1 MAASIDQIAAR
12 AGVSTSTVA
21 RVLRG
26 EVKGA
31 QKRSAK
37 KSAEI
42 LRISEELGYQPN
54 WRARA
59 LSRGKTHTIG
69 LLYSD
74 PHWIFDD
81 PMNEIAVSFTEALQ
95 QQNYDLRLIPINE
108 NSSEWKELILGS
120 AVDGLALQFHTPE
133 LAEDVIRKSGLPLI
147 TLGKRFDDA
156 PCIMPG
162 DVHGAY
168 LATRHLLGLGHKRI
182 VYYVADTIR
191 PHISVEERR
200 EGYEKAMV
208 EAGLE
213 ANIAAWHF
221 DVGKAMD
228 HLLGEDR
235 PTAMIGYCQVE
246 AMRITHA
253 AWANGLAIPTD
264 LSLITFNDMAMTQYM
279 TPPLSVVRFDTAE
292 IGRLGA
298 EMLIQQIEA
307 SGTSCESVIIPER
320 LVIRG
325 TTARP
330 SGR

>member
-31 QKRSAK
+31 QKRSAR

-42 LRISEELGYQPN
+42 LKISEELGYQPN

-81 PMNEIAVSFTEALQ
+81 PMNEIAVSFTESLQ
-95 QQNYDLRLIPINE
+95 KRNYDLRLIPVSQ
-108 NSSEWKELILGS
+108 SSSDWKELVLGS

-133 LAEDVIRKSGLPLI
+133 LAEEVIRKSGLPLVS
-147 TLGKRFDDA
+147 LGQRFGNA
-156 PCIMPG
+156 PCVMPD
-162 DVHGAY
+162 DVNGAY
-168 LATRHLLGLGHKRI
+168 LATRHLLSLGHKKI
-182 VYYVADTIR
+182 VYYVADSIR

-200 EGYEKAMV
+200 EGYERAMT
-208 EAGLE
+208 EAGLIE
-213 ANIAAWHF
+213 NMACWHF
-221 DVGKAMD
+221 GVEEAMD
-228 HLLGEDR
+228 HLLAEDP
-235 PTAMIGYCQVE
+235 PTAMVAYCQVE
-246 AMRITHA
+246 AMLITHA
-253 AWANGLAIPTD
+253 AWTNGLAVPTD
-264 LSLITFNDMAMTQYM
+264 LSLIAFNDMVMTRYM
-279 TPPLSVVRFDTAE
+279 TPPLSVIRFDTAE
-292 IGRLGA
+292 IGRLA
-298 EMLIQQIEA
+298 ADLLIQQIEDSESA
-307 SGTSCESVIIPER
+307 CESASIPER

-330 SGR
+330 SRR